1 MYGNAEETI
10 WEGIREHEI
19 CIFRTENEE
28 CGKKENTSIEK
39 ENKWAQNSQ
48 KRNHRATEES
58 HLLHFS
64 FSQGNYAS
72 CICFQPSL
80 LLHKSTTYMYT
91 LPY

>member
-1 MYGNAEETI
+1 MLKRLFE
-10 WEGIREHEI
+10 RESESMR
-19 CIFRTENEE
+19 FAFLEQRMKNVE
-28 CGKKENTSIEK
+28 KKENTSIEK
-39 ENKWAQNSQ
+39 ENKWAPNSQ
-48 KRNHRATEES
+48 KRNHGAKEES

-72 CICFQPSL
+72 CICFQPSM